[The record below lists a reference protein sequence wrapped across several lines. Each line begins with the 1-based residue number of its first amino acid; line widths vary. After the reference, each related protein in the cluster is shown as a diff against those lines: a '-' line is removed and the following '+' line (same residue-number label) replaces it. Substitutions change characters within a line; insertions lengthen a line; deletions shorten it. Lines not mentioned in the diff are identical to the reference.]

1 MGGVGVLCFRSF
13 FSVGVLVEVISEFL
27 FLVLLVADTES
38 EFALLGAEHDGLAV
52 HPPHHVE
59 RRLGFATQGQ
69 LQQVLL
75 DALFDGA
82 AQLGLDLEKTIRRA

>member
-1 MGGVGVLCFRSF
+1 MG
-13 FSVGVLVEVISEFL
+13 LVEVISKFL
-27 FLVLLVADTES
+27 FLVIVLIADTEF
-38 EFALLGAEHDGLAV
+38 EFTLLGAEHDGLAV